1 MILSKQLEVTVG
13 ARNLKT
19 VQKLVPTVSIKDRV
33 HINQIDAYEY
43 NIGCNIIKLECMC
56 ELCYELYN
64 QSVERLIQKE
74 ERVHYCGKCLHKI
87 ASMKMKKTQSTP
99 AFRKKRSEQVKAFYQ
114 TEEGKLLKKEVGKR
128 CSEFLKNNPEK
139 WKHLESVKRNTGPD
153 HHNWNPNKTEF
164 QKYANKVRL
173 LTEKTYEN
181 YKHILNPNRLERV
194 LLGQDGYQ
202 LDHIISVKKCFDL
215 GFTEEFCSSLNNL
228 QVLSTRINRLKWA

>member
-1 MILSKQLEVTVG
+1 MIIDKIVEV
-13 ARNLKT
+13 K
-19 VQKLVPTVSIKDRV
+19 VP
-33 HINQIDAYEY
+33 Y
-43 NIGCNIIKLECMC
+43 NIEVREYYQNLGYSLIPLRQKGYFTKL
-56 ELCYELYN
+56 LI
-64 QSVERLIQKE
+64 SVEHLLPKSHVKVNCVCEGCFGKYNVMFHKNTTFCLSCQRRDQLINNDHWKNSPIGN
-74 ERVHYCGKCLHKI
+74 CGN
-87 ASMKMKKTQSTP
+87 Q
-99 AFRKKRSEQVKAFYQ
+99 
-114 TEEGKLLKKEVGKR
+114 
-128 CSEFLKNNPEK
+128 
-139 WKHLESVKRNTGPD
+139 